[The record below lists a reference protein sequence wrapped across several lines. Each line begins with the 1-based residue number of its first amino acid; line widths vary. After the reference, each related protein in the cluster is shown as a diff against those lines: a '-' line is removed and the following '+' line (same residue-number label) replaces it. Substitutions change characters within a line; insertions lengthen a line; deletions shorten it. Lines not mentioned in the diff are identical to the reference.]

1 MLQRKQSLYL
11 LLAGIF
17 IFLLFFIPF
26 WKTSDIG
33 HEVFYY
39 GASIETFGPAE
50 MHFTTSVEEDL
61 MLLLL
66 SLLTT
71 ISSGL
76 SFLLIFLYHNRV
88 RQAGLAMI
96 LLTTQLLTGAV
107 AGWLVLQ
114 TESDLTAAGASDLV
128 SEFQFGAMLPIISAL
143 FTWMARRGILADESL
158 VRSVD
163 RLR

>member
-11 LLAGIF
+11 FLAGIF
-17 IFLLFFIPF
+17 IFMLFFIPF

-33 HEVFYY
+33 HEVLYY
-39 GASIETFGPAE
+39 ASSIETLGPEE
-50 MHFTTSVEEDL
+50 MHLTTSLEDDL

-66 SLLTT
+66 SLLAI

-76 SFLLIFLYHNRV
+76 SFLLIFLFANRV

-96 LLTTQLLTGAV
+96 LLTTQLLTGVV

-128 SEFQFGAMLPIISAL
+128 SEFQFGALLPIVSAL
-143 FTWMARRGILADESL
+143 FTWLARRSILADEAL